1 MELEFYYYI
10 LGGIKNNMAK
20 PQRMTTTQLRAM
32 INNGAT
38 RAELP
43 TKAGGGSVQSTRDS
57 ASIAYLE
64 AIQRH
69 AVTAKFKADQLIT
82 ARQKSELRTEQDA
95 IDRATANSIA
105 NANVQQDRVHIVN
118 SQIINTPTGKYLDQ
132 FADRNA
138 IVTPYYDPSKY
149 VVHGV
154 LENNNSPIVE
164 TPVVNF
170 SGIGKNQTTE
180 TKKPSNSTTTVQNNK
195 NNSSTTPVNKINLS
209 SNATTFSPLNT
220 TELNELADRK
230 RLSSSYP
237 SHFSQID
244 TDAGDKNYL
253 KIGGIAAVA
262 GILAV
267 IAIKR

>member
-1 MELEFYYYI
+1 MELAFYYYI

-20 PQRMTTTQLRAM
+20 PERMTTAELRAL
-32 INNGAT
+32 IAGGAT
-38 RAELP
+38 REELP

-69 AVTAKFKADQLIT
+69 AVTAKFKADQQIT
-82 ARQKSELRTEQDA
+82 ARQKAELRTQQDA

-138 IVTPYYDPSKY
+138 IVTPYYDPSIY

-154 LENNNSPIVE
+154 TQNNNSPIVE

-180 TKKPSNSTTTVQNNK
+180 TQKPSNSTTTVQNNK
-195 NNSSTTPVNKINLS
+195 NNASTTPVNKTNLIPS
-209 SNATTFSPLNT
+209 VNYLPVNT
-220 TELNELADRK
+220 TELNQLADRK
-230 RLSSSYP
+230 RLADSYP
-237 SHFSQID
+237 SHFSQVD

>member
-1 MELEFYYYI
+1 
-10 LGGIKNNMAK
+10 MAK
-20 PQRMTTTQLRAM
+20 PKRMTTSELRAM

-38 RAELP
+38 RDQVP
-43 TKAGGGSVQSTRDS
+43 VTGSTIVSTRDS

-64 AIQRH
+64 RIQRL
-69 AVTAKFKADQLIT
+69 AITAKFKADQLIT
-82 ARQKSELRTEQDA
+82 ARQKAELRTQQDA
-95 IDRATANSIA
+95 IDRATANSIS
-105 NANVQQDRVHIVN
+105 NANIQQDRVEIVN

-132 FADRNA
+132 FADRGS
-138 IVTPYYDPSKY
+138 IITPYYDPSIY

-164 TPVVNF
+164 TPIVNF

-180 TKKPSNSTTTVQNNK
+180 TQKPSNSTTTVQNNK
-195 NNSSTTPVNKINLS
+195 NNASTTPVNKTNLIANVNLIPS
-209 SNATTFSPLNT
+209 SN

-230 RLSSSYP
+230 RLSDSYP
-237 SHFSQID
+237 SHFSQVD
-244 TDAGDKNYL
+244 TDAGEKNYL

>member
-1 MELEFYYYI
+1 
-10 LGGIKNNMAK
+10 MAK
-20 PQRMTTTQLRAM
+20 PERMTTAELRAM
-32 INNGAT
+32 IDKGAT
-38 RAELP
+38 RDQVP
-43 TKAGGGSVQSTRDS
+43 VTGSTIVSTRDS

-69 AVTAKFKADQLIT
+69 AVTAKFKAAQHTT
-82 ARQKSELRTEQDA
+82 ARDKGREREQQDA
-95 IDRATANSIA
+95 IDRATANAIA
-105 NANVQQDRVHIVN
+105 NANVQKDRVEIVN
-118 SQIINTPTGKYLDQ
+118 SSIINTPTGKYLDQ
-132 FADRNA
+132 FADRGS
-138 IVTPYYDPSKY
+138 IVTPYYDPSIY

-170 SGIGKNQTTE
+170 SGIGKYQTTE
-180 TKKPSNSTTTVQNNK
+180 TQKPSDSTTTVQNNK
-195 NNSSTTPVNKINLS
+195 NNASTTPVNKTNLIP
-209 SNATTFSPLNT
+209 NVNYLPVNT
-220 TELNELADRK
+220 TELNQLADRK
-230 RLSSSYP
+230 RLSDSYP

>member
-1 MELEFYYYI
+1 MELAFYYYI
-10 LGGIKNNMAK
+10 LGGIKNSMAK
-20 PQRMTTTQLRAM
+20 PKRMTTTELRAM

-38 RAELP
+38 RSELP
-43 TKAGGGSVQSTRDS
+43 TKASGGSVQSTRDS

-69 AVTAKFKADQLIT
+69 AVTAKFKANQQIT
-82 ARQKSELRTEQDA
+82 ARQKSEQRTQQDA

-105 NANVQQDRVHIVN
+105 NANVQQDRVEIVN

-132 FADRNA
+132 FADRGS
-138 IVTPYYDPSKY
+138 IVTPYYDPSIY

-154 LENNNSPIVE
+154 
-164 TPVVNF
+164 T
-170 SGIGKNQTTE
+170 
-180 TKKPSNSTTTVQNNK
+180 QNNK

-209 SNATTFSPLNT
+209 SNATTFSPVNT

-237 SHFSQID
+237 SHFSQVD

-253 KIGGIAAVA
+253 KIGGIAAVV

-267 IAIKR
+267 VAIKR

>member
-1 MELEFYYYI
+1 MELAFYYYI
-10 LGGIKNNMAK
+10 LGVIKNNMAK
-20 PQRMTTTQLRAM
+20 PERMTTAELRAM
-32 INNGAT
+32 IDKGAT
-38 RAELP
+38 REQVP
-43 TKAGGGSVQSTRDS
+43 ITGSTIVSTRDS

-69 AVTAKFKADQLIT
+69 AVTAKFKANQQIT
-82 ARQKSELRTEQDA
+82 ARQKSEQRTQQDA
-95 IDRATANSIA
+95 IDRSTANAIA

-170 SGIGKNQTTE
+170 SGIDILFFIT
-180 TKKPSNSTTTVQNNK
+180 PS
-195 NNSSTTPVNKINLS
+195 I
-209 SNATTFSPLNT
+209 
-220 TELNELADRK
+220 
-230 RLSSSYP
+230 
-237 SHFSQID
+237 
-244 TDAGDKNYL
+244 
-253 KIGGIAAVA
+253 
-262 GILAV
+262 
-267 IAIKR
+267 